1 MIKYQWKGRR
11 YNPVAG
17 TYSPYVTL
25 SPIYGDK
32 LSIKHS
38 MPDDERYYKESFNGT
53 LMFVREDFF
62 WIMSKIA
69 LATRFEVVYELE
81 LHAIEDNTDQLVTT
95 LKFTITDCEID
106 EDNGI
111 AKVKPTTKT
120 RYDEVLDGLDREFN
134 LVELNPVIEELTWS
148 RRALLQFTEE
158 GSDVVTNCL
167 GGMTWEQDKTN
178 ASGDLI
184 NDYKFGVCNQ
194 FIVATVTDNGNGI
207 YYGDF
212 EPMPSSGDVLR
223 DFDVLR
229 GVINP
234 TSTYGY
240 KLHFYETLVDVDTYM
255 YQVQLYRSPFPGS
268 SNYTLYAS
276 SRAYSTRIPDLG
288 SNIALYN
295 SNDQQV
301 STVSWRTPKLYA
313 RILCDTYVTG
323 AYTRP
328 SSDII
333 TNDNN
338 YRYVKPYKDS
348 IAIITNNGVTTP
360 TPYGQYTTGYFTG
373 YYAPPASVGYMPIM
387 QSYWASGIS
396 MWVDLSLMPN
406 LDLMFRSIRLRHAYP
421 LYSAIKVLLAQIAP
435 NISFNNTTDYSQFL
449 FDYGRSHPVVDYMP
463 YLFITPKTNIL
474 KGDYKTPAY
483 NAPIKLKDILE
494 MLRQVYKCYWFI
506 DDSNRFRIEHVSW
519 FMNGGT
525 YSTPSPV
532 VSYNLT
538 TMFNSRNGKRWSMD
552 TQHYTFDKPNM
563 PNTYT
568 FGWMDEVSQEF
579 EGYQMEMSSC
589 FVEKGKNEEIS
600 VSKFTT
606 DIDFVTITPDDISKD
621 GFMLLGATLYN
632 SQYVL
637 PLYEYQLPGSSISFY
652 IQNGY
657 LAFVYLEKTAIWLTD
672 LPARSVSYA
681 DGTTA
686 SVVKQ
691 SRLRQQD
698 VTVPMAT
705 PIFNPMTLIQS
716 SIGAGEVKDIEIN
729 LSSLTAKAKLHHDI
743 Q

>member
-53 LMFVREDFF
+53 LTFVREDFF

-134 LVELNPVIEELTWS
+134 LVELNPVIEQVQWS
-148 RRALLQFTEE
+148 KRAILQFTEE
-158 GSDVVTNCL
+158 DSDVVTNCL
-167 GGMTWEQDKTN
+167 NGLTWEQDKTD
-178 ASGDLI
+178 ASGSLTDTF
-184 NDYKFGVCNQ
+184 KFGLCDQ
-194 FIVATVTDNGNGI
+194 FMIATVTDNGEGI
-207 YYGDF
+207 YYGHSEPQGETMRDF
-212 EPMPSSGDVLR
+212 EIA
-223 DFDVLR
+223 R
-229 GVINP
+229 GVKNP
-234 TSTYGY
+234 TSVYGY
-240 KLHFYETLVDVDTYM
+240 KLEFQESSTESGGQTHYT
-255 YQVQLYRSPFPGS
+255 YQVKLYRSPSPLS
-268 SNYTLYAS
+268 TNYTLFAS
-276 SRAYSTRIPDLG
+276 ALG
-288 SNIALYN
+288 SGRLPNTANNIYLYN
-295 SNDQQV
+295 SNSQHV
-301 STVSWRTPKLYA
+301 STISWRTSKLYA
-313 RILCDTYVTG
+313 RILCDTIATG
-323 AYTRP
+323 YYTRP
-328 SSDII
+328 SSDIV
-333 TNDNN
+333 TNDNK
-338 YRYVKPYKDS
+338 YRYVIPYSDN
-348 IAIITNNGVTTP
+348 IATITNNGSSTP
-360 TPYGQYTTGYFTG
+360 TPYGQYTSYWFEG
-373 YYAPPASVGYMPIM
+373 YYAPPAAVGYLPVM
-387 QSYWASGIS
+387 QSYWTAGVST
-396 MWVDLSLMPN
+396 WVDLSLVPN
-406 LDLMFRSIRLRHAYP
+406 LYLMARGMTLRHAYP

-435 NISFNNTTDYSQFL
+435 NISFNETTDYSDFL
-449 FDYGRSHPVVDYMP
+449 FNATNPVTSEVNK

-474 KGDYKTPAY
+474 NGDYKTPAY
-483 NAPIKLKDILE
+483 NAPIKLKEILE
-494 MLRQVYKCYWFI
+494 MLKHVYKCYWFI
-506 DDSNRFRIEHVSW
+506 DDSNRFRIEHISW

-621 GFMLLGATLYN
+621 GFMLLGSVLYHGHY
-632 SQYVL
+632 SL
-637 PLYEYQLPGSSISFY
+637 PWYNYQLPNSSTSISL
-652 IQNGY
+652 QNGY

-698 VTVPMAT
+698 VTVPMT
-705 PIFNPMTLIQS
+705 SPIFDPMTLIQS